1 MNLAYRD
8 IKHNRL
14 RFVLTNFGL
23 SLLLGIVITIT
34 GVYRGLID
42 DALRQASAANADLW
56 VVQAGTNGPF
66 AEASR
71 IPGDTREL
79 VARVYGID
87 RAGAVT
93 YQTVQTE
100 LNNKPLRL
108 YLVGYELG
116 RPGGPRKLIAG
127 RDMLRSHYE
136 MVVDRSAGLALGQDV
151 PLGTHG
157 HKFTVVGLM
166 RDEVT
171 SSGDPVGYITLHDA
185 QALQFEFAP
194 PAARREVA
202 RGGALQTSDQINA
215 VIAKVSP
222 FVPINEVATALS
234 RWKHLTT
241 LTQAQQE
248 TLLTKEVIEKSRRQQ
263 LMILVL
269 LVIVSAVIIALII
282 YTLTMDKVRSIAT
295 LKFVGAPDR
304 TIVGLIVQ
312 QALSMGIVS
321 FVIGL
326 LLILGF
332 QGYFPRRLVILPQ
345 DVAVVFAITLAVCL
359 AASTLGI
366 RLALKVDPAE
376 ALAAAG

>member
-8 IKHNRL
+8 IKHNLL

-23 SLLLGIVITIT
+23 SLLLGIVMVIT
-34 GVYRGLID
+34 GVYGGLID
-42 DALRQASAANADLW
+42 DALRQARAAHADLW
-56 VVQAGTNGPF
+56 VVEAGTNGPF

-71 IPGDTREL
+71 IPGDTRDL
-79 VARVYGID
+79 VARVYGVE

-93 YQTVQTE
+93 YQSVQTE
-100 LNNKPLRL
+100 LNGKALRL
-108 YLVGYELG
+108 YLIGYELG
-116 RPGGPRKLIAG
+116 RPGGPHQFIAG
-127 RDMLRSHYE
+127 RDILRGHYE
-136 MVVDRSAGLALGQDV
+136 MVVDRSAGLKLGQEV

-166 RDEVT
+166 RNEVT
-171 SSGDPVGYITLHDA
+171 ASGDPVAYVTLLDA
-185 QALQFEFAP
+185 QGLQFELAP
-194 PAARREVA
+194 PAQRREVA
-202 RGGALQTSDQINA
+202 RGGAMQTSEQINA

-222 FVPINEVATALS
+222 YVPIKEVAAALS

-248 TLLTKEVIEKSRRQQ
+248 KLLTKDVIEKSRKQQ
-263 LMILVL
+263 LLVMVL
-269 LVIVSAVIIALII
+269 LIIVSAVIIALII

-312 QALSMGIVS
+312 QALSMGIMS
-321 FVIGL
+321 YFIGL
-326 LLILGF
+326 SLVVIF
-332 QGYFPRRLVILPQ
+332 QPYFPRRLVLDFPSI
-345 DVAVVFAITLAVCL
+345 AVVFVVAIVMCL

-366 RLALKVDPAE
+366 RLALKIDPAE
-376 ALAAAG
+376 ALSTAG

>member
-8 IKHNRL
+8 IRHNLL

-23 SLLLGIVITIT
+23 SLLLGIVMVIT
-34 GVYRGLID
+34 GVYGGLID
-42 DALRQASAANADLW
+42 DALRQARAAHADLW

-71 IPGDTREL
+71 IPADTREI
-79 VARVYGID
+79 VARVYGVE

-93 YQTVQTE
+93 YQSVQTE
-100 LNNKPLRL
+100 LNGKPLRL
-108 YLVGYELG
+108 YLIGYELG
-116 RPGGPRKLIAG
+116 RPGGPHRLIAG
-127 RDMLRSHYE
+127 RNILRSHYE
-136 MVVDRSAGLALGQDV
+136 TVVDRSAGLQLGQEV

-166 RDEVT
+166 RNEVT
-171 SSGDPVGYITLHDA
+171 SSGDPVAYITLLDA
-185 QALQFEFAP
+185 QALQFELAP
-194 PAARREVA
+194 PAERREVA
-202 RGGALQTSDQINA
+202 RGGALQTSNQINA
-215 VIAKVSP
+215 VTAKVSP
-222 FVPINEVATALS
+222 YVPIRQVATALS

-248 TLLTKEVIEKSRRQQ
+248 KLLTKDVIEKSRKQQ
-263 LMILVL
+263 LLVMVL
-269 LVIVSAVIIALII
+269 LIIVSAVIIALII

-312 QALSMGIVS
+312 QALSMGVMS
-321 FVIGL
+321 YFIGL
-326 LLILGF
+326 TLVLIF
-332 QGYFPRRLVILPQ
+332 QPYFPRRLVLDFPSIG
-345 DVAVVFAITLAVCL
+345 VVFLVAIVMCL

>member
-8 IKHNRL
+8 IKHNLL
-14 RFVLTNFGL
+14 RFLLTNFGL
-23 SLLLGIVITIT
+23 SLLLGIVIMIT
-34 GVYRGLID
+34 GVYGGMID
-42 DALRQASAANADLW
+42 DALRQARAAAADVW
-56 VVQAGTNGPF
+56 VVEAGTNGPF

-79 VARVYGID
+79 VSRVYGIE

-93 YQTVQTE
+93 YQSVQTE
-100 LNNKPLRL
+100 VNGRPLRM
-108 YLVGYELG
+108 YLIGFEPG

-127 RDMLRSHYE
+127 RGILRSHYE
-136 MVVDRSAGLALGQDV
+136 MIADQSTGLKLGQEMALG
-151 PLGTHG
+151 TRG

-166 RDEVT
+166 RNEVT
-171 SSGDPVGYITLHDA
+171 SSGDPVAYITLRDA
-185 QALQFEFAP
+185 QQLQFELT
-194 PAARREVA
+194 PAASRREQA
-202 RGGALQTSDQINA
+202 RGTGGEASNQINA

-222 FVPINEVATALS
+222 HVQVGEVAAALS
-234 RWKHLTT
+234 RWKHLSA

-248 TLLTKEVIEKSRRQQ
+248 TLLSKFVIQLARKQQ
-263 LMILVL
+263 FMIMVL

-304 TIVGLIVQ
+304 TIVGMIVQ

-321 FVIGL
+321 YFIGL
-326 LLILGF
+326 ALVVIF
-332 QGYFPRRLVILPQ
+332 QPYFPRRLVLEWES
-345 DVAVVFAITLAVCL
+345 VSLVFVITVLMCL

-376 ALAAAG
+376 ALASAG

>member
-8 IKHNRL
+8 IKHNLL

-23 SLLLGIVITIT
+23 SLLLGIVIMIT
-34 GVYRGLID
+34 GVYGGLID
-42 DALRQASAANADLW
+42 DALRQARAANADLW
-56 VVQAGTNGPF
+56 VVEAGTNGPF

-79 VARVYGID
+79 VSRVYGVQ
-87 RAGAVT
+87 RAGSVT
-93 YQTVQTE
+93 YQSVQTE
-100 LNNKPLRL
+100 LNGKPLRL
-108 YLVGYELG
+108 YLIGFEPG
-116 RPGGPRKLIAG
+116 RPGGPHQLIAG
-127 RDMLRSHYE
+127 RDIVRSHYE
-136 MVVDRSAGLALGQDV
+136 MLVDRSAGLKLGQEV

-157 HKFTVVGLM
+157 HKFAVVGLM
-166 RDEVT
+166 RNEVT

-185 QALQFEFAP
+185 QALQFELAP
-194 PAARREVA
+194 PAARREQA
-202 RGGALQTSDQINA
+202 RGGAGETSDQINA

-222 FVPINEVATALS
+222 FVQVKEVAAALS

-241 LTQAQQE
+241 LTQGQQE
-248 TLLTKEVIEKSRRQQ
+248 TLLSKFVIEKARSQQ
-263 LMILVL
+263 MMIMVL

-312 QALSMGIVS
+312 QALFMGV
-321 FVIGL
+321 FGYLTGL
-326 LLILGF
+326 ALVVVF
-332 QGYFPRRLVILPQ
+332 KPYFPRRLVLDPESVI
-345 DVAVVFAITLAVCL
+345 VVFVITVVVCL

-376 ALAAAG
+376 ALASSG